1 MIAVIDYDAGNIRSV
16 MNALGRLVAE
26 YVLTS
31 DPELIRAADRVI
43 LPGVGEARSAMENLR
58 LRGLDRVIP
67 ELECPVLG
75 ICIGMQLLCRRSDE
89 GNVECL
95 GVFDSDVRALEPDRA
110 AGVKVP
116 HVGWNRLG
124 DMKGPLFRGL
134 EDGTYVY
141 FVHSF
146 AADVCGDTIAKCLNG
161 REFSAALSKRNFYGV
176 QFHPEKSGAAG
187 ERIIANFLGI

>member
-16 MNALGRLVAE
+16 MNALGRLGAE

-134 EDGTYVY
+134 
-141 FVHSF
+141 
-146 AADVCGDTIAKCLNG
+146 
-161 REFSAALSKRNFYGV
+161 
-176 QFHPEKSGAAG
+176 
-187 ERIIANFLGI
+187 

>member
-16 MNALGRLVAE
+16 MNALGRLGAE

-75 ICIGMQLLCRRSDE
+75 ICIGMQLLCRRSDG

-95 GVFDSDVRALEPDRA
+95 GVFDSDVRALEPDRV

-134 EDGTYVY
+134 ETGTYVY

-146 AADVCGDTIAKCLNG
+146 AADVCGDTIAKCLND